1 MVILSLYKKTV
12 AIIILLIMI
21 LCNSI
26 SIVCAKL
33 LKDASTTI
41 ELVPYQANELTP
53 EKINDQI
60 RQYILSH
67 PEVILESIEI
77 MQQKQQQQEQEYF
90 AGAINEQLKI
100 LHDTH
105 NLPMVGNIH
114 GNVIIT
120 IFYDYNCKYCKL
132 LNNIVNKLIIEN
144 EDIKIIW
151 VPLAILEGL
160 SEHAAK
166 IALAVYEKA
175 PSKFHIFHNKIMS
188 LTKVTLQDIENIL
201 VEAEIDVDKVNDLT
215 NSPNIQNILSM
226 INNIASKCNLNGVPL
241 TVIGNRVYTGLVD
254 KLQQG
259 VNEAREKNK
268 AIVCPLK

>member
-1 MVILSLYKKTV
+1 MMILSLYKKTV
-12 AIIILLIMI
+12 AILILLVMI
-21 LCNSI
+21 LCNSL

-41 ELVPYQANELTP
+41 ELVPYQANELTS

-67 PEVILESIEI
+67 PEVIIESIEI
-77 MQQKQQQQEQEYF
+77 MHQKQQQQEQEYL
-90 AGAINEQLKI
+90 ANAISEQLKI

-105 NLPMVGNIH
+105 NLPMVGNTH
-114 GNVIIT
+114 GDIIIT

-132 LNNIVNKLIIEN
+132 LNNVVNKLIVEN

-151 VPLAILEGL
+151 VPLTILGGL

-166 IALAVYEKA
+166 IALAVYEVD

-201 VEAEIDVDKVNDLT
+201 VEAEIDVDKVNNLT
-215 NSPNIQNILSM
+215 NSHNIQNILSM

-259 VNEAREKNK
+259 INEAREKIK
-268 AIVCPLK
+268 AVVCPLK

>member
-1 MVILSLYKKTV
+1 MMILSLYKKTV
-12 AIIILLIMI
+12 AILILLVMI

-67 PEVILESIEI
+67 PEVIIESIEI
-77 MQQKQQQQEQEYF
+77 MQQKQQQQEQEYL
-90 AGAINEQLKI
+90 ANAISEQLKI
-100 LHDTH
+100 LYDTH
-105 NLPMVGNIH
+105 NLPMVGNAH
-114 GNVIIT
+114 GDIIIT

-132 LNNIVNKLIIEN
+132 LNNIVNKLIVEN
-144 EDIKIIW
+144 EDIKIIL
-151 VPLAILEGL
+151 VPLTILGGL

-166 IALAVYEKA
+166 IALAVYEVA

-188 LTKVTLQDIENIL
+188 LTKVTLQDIQNIL

-215 NSPNIQNILSM
+215 NSHNIQNILSM
-226 INNIASKCNLNGVPL
+226 VNNIASKCNLNGVPL

-259 VNEAREKNK
+259 INEAREKNK
-268 AIVCPLK
+268 AAVCPLK